1 MHVKQYIV
9 FLQSCSRLFHI
20 LLLLLLPLQRT
31 KGGKLQKKKKD
42 EGRQC
47 CGDHSKW
54 HHVWVSWGT
63 CDQFLTYFVF
73 VFFLPACVSCHNFS
87 GDQFLLSDLEMIP
100 RFGVWKTCQTRFR
113 NWTYSV
119 DHLENSFIKRPGRPL
134 NITIFYILILIKFY
148 LILKEAVNTKSFP
161 YKYTS

>member
-9 FLQSCSRLFHI
+9 FLQSRSRLFHV
-20 LLLLLLPLQRT
+20 LLLLLLYPY
-31 KGGKLQKKKKD
+31 KGVK
-42 EGRQC
+42 QC
-47 CGDHSKW
+47 CGESSKC
-54 HHVWVSWGT
+54 HHVWASRGT

-73 VFFLPACVSCHNFS
+73 VFFLPACVSCHKFS